1 MAVWRGVRAYE
12 AGPGITEWTMGRD
25 AYEAI
30 HVLEGRRCTSRVC
43 QDARDR
49 CDVDPQLAHLNWL
62 TDVTGTKIGRWPVAN
77 VPSKLSATPA
87 HIGGILDRA
96 HPVMGRTT
104 SVCRRALGVRYP
116 RNRRARGRR
125 GHLGTIRC
133 AAASATD
140 C

>member
-12 AGPGITEWTMGRD
+12 AAPEITEWTVGRD
-25 AYEAI
+25 AYEAM

-104 SVCRRALGVRYP
+104 SGCWASSWGSVPEKSPSSRPTGSSRDASVRCSFGD
-116 RNRRARGRR
+116 R
-125 GHLGTIRC
+125 L
-133 AAASATD
+133 
-140 C
+140 